1 LTATTSAATARPPGT
16 GAAPAPGH
24 AAGSADRP
32 ATLRILVAE
41 QIAPEGVDALRAR
54 HEVDVRTGLS
64 AEELRSLIPEYDA
77 LVVRS
82 QVDVD
87 AALIAA
93 ASRLQVIG
101 RAGVGVDNV
110 DLDAATRAGITVVN
124 APTGNTIAA
133 AEHTIA
139 LLLALARRVPAADA
153 SMRRGEWARGPLQ
166 GVQLRGRTLGIVGLG
181 KIGMAVAE
189 RARGLG
195 MTLLGS
201 DPYVTADQ
209 AQLRGVELVDFNE
222 LLERSD
228 AVTVHVPLSRAT
240 TGLIGARAIARMKAG
255 AFVLNVARGGIVDE
269 PALAEALR
277 EGRLGGAGI
286 DVFEAEPPTGSPLLD
301 APNTVLTPHLGAS
314 TLEAQIAVAEEIA
327 EQVLD
332 VLAGRPAQYA
342 VNAPLL
348 TPEEEQTIGPFLPL
362 AEKLGRFLAQFA
374 RSGVGTFTV
383 ELAGELAKA
392 ESSPLTAAALR
403 GLLERVTTERVNLVN
418 AGILAKSRGLSV
430 VERRTADAGGF
441 SAAITVSGS
450 VRGGTVAVGGTLAGG
465 EHRLVRLNE
474 YRLDMAAED
483 LMLITRHQDR
493 PGTIGRIGQLLG
505 QADVN
510 ISAMHLARSAP
521 RADALMVLS
530 VDDDVPPELEAAI
543 RADDGVLDLWT
554 IRLGPHR

>member
-1 LTATTSAATARPPGT
+1 LTATTPAASSPANPASGD
-16 GAAPAPGH
+16 APATT
-24 AAGSADRP
+24 RV
-32 ATLRILVAE
+32 LVAE
-41 QIAPEGVDALRAR
+41 QIAPEGIDALRAR
-54 HEVDVRTGLS
+54 HEVEVRTGLS
-64 AEELRSLIPEYDA
+64 AEQLREVIGDFDA
-77 LVVRS
+77 LIVRS
-82 QVDVD
+82 QVEVD

-93 ASRLQVIG
+93 APRLQVIG

-139 LLLALARRVPAADA
+139 LLLALARRIPAADA
-153 SMRRGEWARGPLQ
+153 SIRRGEWARGSLQ
-166 GVQLRGRTLGIVGLG
+166 GVQLRGRTLGIIGLG
-181 KIGMAVAE
+181 KIGMAIAE
-189 RARGLG
+189 RARALG
-195 MTLLGS
+195 MALLGS
-201 DPYVTADQ
+201 DPYVTAEQ
-209 AQLRGVELVDFNE
+209 AALRGVELVDLE
-222 LLERSD
+222 RLLERSD
-228 AVTVHVPLSRAT
+228 AVTIHVPLTRAT
-240 TGLIGARAIARMKAG
+240 TGLIGARAIARMKPG

-269 PALAEALR
+269 PALASALR

-286 DVFEAEPPTGSPLLD
+286 DVFETEPPTGSPLLD

-314 TLEAQIAVAEEIA
+314 TIEAQVAVAEEIA

-332 VLAGRPAQYA
+332 VLDGRPARYA

-348 TPEEEQTIGPFLPL
+348 SAEAEQTIGPFLPL
-362 AEKLGRFLAQFA
+362 AEKLGRFVAQFA
-374 RSGVGTFTV
+374 RTGIGTITV
-383 ELAGELAKA
+383 ELAGELAQA
-392 ESSPLTAAALR
+392 ESSPLTAAVLR
-403 GLLERVTTERVNLVN
+403 GLLETVTTERVNLVN
-418 AGILAKSRGLSV
+418 AGILAKARGISV

-450 VRGGTVAVGGTLAGG
+450 IRGGTVAVGGTVAGG
-465 EHRLVRLNE
+465 EIRIVRLND

-483 LMLITRHQDR
+483 RMLITRHQDR

-505 QADVN
+505 EADVN

-530 VDDDVPPELEAAI
+530 VDDDVSPELEAAI
-543 RADDGVLDLWT
+543 RADEGVLELWT